1 MKFLKERH
9 ADPKIV
15 QGALDFQCDSC
26 AESRKGYETSRPA
39 VIHEDLG
46 FNQVVGMDTAVWTN
60 GVGQQFSFTHIIDE
74 GTLFHLGAPV
84 TNTDAETQI
93 KTFGQVWLRWA
104 GPPQTVYVDPAT
116 EFQSGLWKDK
126 MQSLDV
132 HVKMTVS
139 DAHWQLGRVEI
150 HGSIVKKMLDK
161 MDAEKP
167 IRTAEEFEQ
176 SLIHAFNAKNSLP
189 GLKGILLNRLFWE
202 YHGGC
207 LGHSLQTPM
216 LAV

>member
-1 MKFLKERH
+1 MPPKTAQHGPGFLSLSGEERGNIRRLHHNLGHPVTESFVKFLKERH
-9 ADPKIV
+9 ADPKMV

-116 EFQSGLWKDK
+116 EFQSGLCKDK

-132 HVKMTVS
+132 MSK
-139 DAHWQLGRVEI
+139 
-150 HGSIVKKMLDK
+150 
-161 MDAEKP
+161 
-167 IRTAEEFEQ
+167 
-176 SLIHAFNAKNSLP
+176 
-189 GLKGILLNRLFWE
+189 
-202 YHGGC
+202 
-207 LGHSLQTPM
+207 
-216 LAV
+216 